1 MRRLVIGALCMV
13 LTGHASGQEAITVNK
28 GSWETTLS
36 MVPELTMFGVRQDI
50 DPEFEF
56 TTECWASEED
66 TRLDVDTIGIDNCDV
81 LDSRGSDNHLSFD
94 LSCKMDDIELVGDA
108 LIVVAPDRNSLQGSM
123 IIEGEAESVSI
134 RMIGLFSG
142 HKTGA
147 CTG

>member
-1 MRRLVIGALCMV
+1 MREFVIGLVSIAV
-13 LTGHASGQEAITVNK
+13 AGFASAQEVITVNK
-28 GSWETTLS
+28 GSWDTTLS
-36 MVPELTMFGVRQDI
+36 MVPELSVFGVLQDM

-66 TRLDVDTIGIDNCDV
+66 TRLDVETIGIDNCDV
-81 LDSRGSDNHLSFD
+81 LDTRGSESHLSFD
-94 LSCKMDDIELVGDA
+94 LVCEMEGIELEGDA

-123 IIEGEAESVSI
+123 VIEGEAESVSI
-134 RMIGLFSG
+134 RMVGLFSG

>member
-1 MRRLVIGALCMV
+1 MREFVIGLVSIAV
-13 LTGHASGQEAITVNK
+13 AGFASAQEAITVNK
-28 GSWETTLS
+28 GSWDTTLS
-36 MVPELTMFGVRQDI
+36 MVPELSVFGVLQDM

-66 TRLDVDTIGIDNCDV
+66 TRLDVETIGIDNCDV
-81 LDSRGSDNHLSFD
+81 LDTRGSESHLSFD
-94 LSCKMDDIELVGDA
+94 LVCEMEGIELEGDA

-123 IIEGEAESVSI
+123 VIEGEAESVSI
-134 RMIGLFSG
+134 RMVGLFSG